1 MSNFEKDLRDLT
13 DDELY
18 SGINNLNPNYMS
30 LYSDELTR
38 RSTDKWSQKIVDL
51 TILIFFVGLFQLLV
65 ALGAISASWREWL
78 FLTIF
83 ILYAFYY
90 IARRLKKSPK
100 PR

>member
-1 MSNFEKDLRDLT
+1 MNFPKDLRKLT
-13 DDELY
+13 DYELY
-18 SGINNLNPNYMS
+18 SGINNLNPDYMS

-38 RSTDKWSQKIVDL
+38 RSTDRWSQKIVDL

-65 ALGAISASWREWL
+65 SVGAISASWREWL

-90 IARRLKKSPK
+90 TVRRLKKPSK
-100 PR
+100 